1 MTDQSRDWDK
11 ELAEIDK
18 LMGKAPAPA
27 PAPPAKAISPGRPA
41 SPPAAAPG
49 PGTPARATAGPVAV
63 SRRDRVGTW
72 SRAIAGAVLAGAMT
86 QWPYAHGCGGGLILY
101 SLAAAAVVVVG
112 IWGAAASWRSRS
124 ATAQILS
131 LVITGWGIGLVAAV
145 VLPRI
150 GYAAV
155 AQTWLCP

>member
-1 MTDQSRDWDK
+1 MTDAPRDWDK

-18 LMGKAPAPA
+18 LMGKAPVPA
-27 PAPPAKAISPGRPA
+27 PK
-41 SPPAAAPG
+41 PAAAPAARLPAG
-49 PGTPARATAGPVAV
+49 PAAPAGGAPVAARPPTAGV
-63 SRRDRVGTW
+63 SRRERLGTW
-72 SRAIAGAVLAGAMT
+72 SRALAGAVLAGAMT

-101 SLAAAAVVVVG
+101 GLAAAAVIIVG
-112 IWGAAASWRSRS
+112 VWGATASWRSRS
-124 ATAQILS
+124 AAAHLLS
-131 LVITGWGIGLVAAV
+131 LVVTGWGIGLVASV

>member
-1 MTDQSRDWDK
+1 MTDQPRDWDK

-18 LMGKAPAPA
+18 LMGKAPPPA
-27 PAPPAKAISPGRPA
+27 PAAATPAKAMPPGRGA
-41 SPPAAAPG
+41 SPPAIAPAA
-49 PGTPARATAGPVAV
+49 GTPARATPGPV
-63 SRRDRVGTW
+63 SRRDRLGTW

-112 IWGAAASWRSRS
+112 LWGAAASWRSRS
-124 ATAQILS
+124 AAAHVLS
-131 LVITGWGIGLVAAV
+131 LVVTGWGLGLVAAI

-150 GYAAV
+150 GYAAQSL
-155 AQTWLCP
+155 AWLCP